1 MSFIFFSDCVSTS
14 LADSDIFF
22 SDPMPSVGTTQAKAG
37 NEQGK
42 GPRVATGIMVVYPH
56 AKTQPDAIHGIFLHR
71 ELAHLLLLH
80 PLAEFGVRLLV
91 NCHEGTPPCAATVR
105 SRALPSPSA
114 DLFPCCRWL
123 KTRA

>member
-1 MSFIFFSDCVSTS
+1 MVLPKKLPANQSTGCLEVNPLLVVHHNTAKNIAPKQKPTTVIAANAKMSFIFFSDCVSTS

-56 AKTQPDAIHGIFLHR
+56 AK
-71 ELAHLLLLH
+71 
-80 PLAEFGVRLLV
+80 
-91 NCHEGTPPCAATVR
+91 CGT
-105 SRALPSPSA
+105 S
-114 DLFPCCRWL
+114 
-123 KTRA
+123 